1 MNEKSYE
8 NILVYDISFNTFIGE
23 RQLRISFD
31 KVDGDIKLYDG
42 YLVLLGLE
50 NRIRYVIQVKKVALH
65 MFLLIIIQESK
76 LIHLILCFK
85 KKKILTLHDVTILI
99 KSVFNKNQNHYDYNT
114 FLEKCS
120 YQSAKN

>member
-85 KKKILTLHDVTILI
+85 KKKNID
-99 KSVFNKNQNHYDYNT
+99 F
-114 FLEKCS
+114 
-120 YQSAKN
+120 A